1 MKQIPKIY
9 YEDNHLL
16 VVHKPENIPVQ
27 EDKSGDSDLLGIL
40 KEYVRQKYGKPGN
53 VFLGLVHR
61 LDRPVHGIMVFA
73 RTSKAASR
81 LSGQFRNR
89 TVVKKYLVIAVGRA
103 ADTARLEH
111 ELDKDHENNKV
122 TAYEA
127 GSGKGKPATLTYR
140 LISFKNGLSLI
151 EAELETGR
159 PHQIRVQLAAAGLPV
174 WGDYKY
180 GKQQPDGR
188 SIALFSAK
196 LEFDHPTKG
205 ERLAFSAD
213 LPGGEPWDVFRTTL

>member
-1 MKQIPKIY
+1 MTTAPKIY

-16 VVHKPENIPVQ
+16 VVHKPENILVQ
-27 EDKSGDSDLLGIL
+27 EDKSGDSDLLGLL
-40 KEYVRQKYGKPGN
+40 KEYIRRKYHKPGK

-81 LSGQFRNR
+81 LSDQFRTR
-89 TVVKKYLVIAVGRA
+89 TVVKKYLVIAEGHAR
-103 ADTARLEH
+103 DTARLEH
-111 ELDKDHENNKV
+111 ELVKDHENNRV
-122 TAYEA
+122 SAFPA
-127 GSGKGKPATLTYR
+127 GSGKGKPASLTYN
-140 LISFKNGLSLI
+140 LIARKNGLSLI
-151 EAELETGR
+151 EVELETGR

-180 GKQQPDGR
+180 GSRQPDGR
-188 SIALFSAK
+188 TIALFSAR
-196 LEFDHPTKG
+196 LEFDHPTRG

-213 LPGGEPWDVFRTTL
+213 PPRGEPWDVFNTTL